1 MIQNEKWFTAI
12 EAIRRLKSAYEAI
25 RRVIHVQNWLIK
37 ELCRGTSVVCIFTLH
52 EPVEG
57 VASRD
62 EKLVGFGTG
71 TLQAYANEIPHPLY
85 DHKVLCFCI

>member
-1 MIQNEKWFTAI
+1 M
-12 EAIRRLKSAYEAI
+12 
-25 RRVIHVQNWLIK
+25 H
-37 ELCRGTSVVCIFTLH
+37 FTLH
-52 EPVEG
+52 EPVEA